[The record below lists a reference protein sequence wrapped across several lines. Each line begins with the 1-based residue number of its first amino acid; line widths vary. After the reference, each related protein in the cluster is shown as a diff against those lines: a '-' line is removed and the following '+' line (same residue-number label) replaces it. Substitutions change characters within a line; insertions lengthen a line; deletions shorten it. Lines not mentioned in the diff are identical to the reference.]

1 MSARAFAKNGSG
13 MLLTGNVQVDRKD
26 VRLERMRGQ
35 RQTLM
40 RVLKKELRSDA
51 DLDSMADFFSV
62 LRTFCR
68 RNMVATPAELAGA

>member
-40 RVLKKELRSDA
+40 RVVKKELRSDA
-51 DLDSMADFFSV
+51 DLDSMADFF
-62 LRTFCR
+62 RCCARF
-68 RNMVATPAELAGA
+68 AAGTW